1 MTRHALLLIA
11 LIMIA
16 GLTACAT
23 KSDAERCTDSGG
35 VWKQGMCETQAK

>member
-1 MTRHALLLIA
+1 MTRYVMLLIA
-11 LIMIA
+11 LMMIA

-35 VWKQGMCETQAK
+35 VWKQDMCEIQAK